1 MREQFIDG
9 FMAELNG
16 EVPDEYL
23 RKITKE
29 KVENMKVLTDAEKQ
43 YILNT

>member
-1 MREQFIDG
+1 MRILVESLKRMYVSG
-9 FMAELNG
+9 
-16 EVPDEYL
+16 
-23 RKITKE
+23 KITKE

>member
-1 MREQFIDG
+1 M
-9 FMAELNG
+9 LS
-16 EVPDEYL
+16 PEYL

>member
-1 MREQFIDG
+1 MII
-9 FMAELNG
+9 
-16 EVPDEYL
+16 PEYL
-23 RKITKE
+23 RKIAKE

>member
-1 MREQFIDG
+1 MII
-9 FMAELNG
+9 
-16 EVPDEYL
+16 PKYL

-43 YILNT
+43 YILGAE

>member
-1 MREQFIDG
+1 MRILVESLRR
-9 FMAELNG
+9 M
-16 EVPDEYL
+16 YL
-23 RKITKE
+23 SGKITKE

>member
-1 MREQFIDG
+1 MRI
-9 FMAELNG
+9 LG
-16 EVPDEYL
+16 ESLRRMYL
-23 RKITKE
+23 SGKITKE